1 MICPTIAGMTQLDL
15 LFPFALPP
23 QELARDL
30 LRELKAPSLALLL
43 ARAQPAATS
52 SNDEFSR
59 ALPHEHWL
67 AQHLGLPAAPD
78 NSSPPL
84 AADMLHAV
92 GIDAPDGFWFLL
104 QPANFHIARDHLVLT
119 DLRQLALPEQ
129 EAHTLFDS
137 AAPLFAEAGKAL
149 HYVDAAT
156 WLLRADDWQALQTST
171 PDAACGHNIDIWM
184 PHGAQARDWR
194 RLQNEV
200 QMHWHAHPVNEAR
213 EMRGSK
219 PVNTIWLWGG
229 AAVNTQND
237 NVGFDTAYTSGDPHA
252 PFAAAAGAVHTDSA
266 EAVIAS
272 REQHALLLLDDLLA
286 PALSGDWAEWLVR
299 FQAADERWFA
309 PLLEAVRTGRL
320 TRLSMTFSHG
330 TATASYRVSK
340 SALRKFW
347 RAPSLSRLSA

>member
-1 MICPTIAGMTQLDL
+1 MTQLDL

-43 ARAQPAATS
+43 ARANAEAAGA
-52 SNDEFSR
+52 NDDFSR

-67 AQHLGLPAAPD
+67 AQRLGLHASQD

-84 AADMLHAV
+84 AGAILRNA
-92 GIDAPDGFWFLL
+92 GIAAPDGFWFLL

-119 DLRQLALPEQ
+119 DLRQLALTEQ
-129 EAHTLFDS
+129 ESRTLFDS
-137 AAPLFAEAGKAL
+137 AAPLFAEAGRML

-200 QMHWHAHPVNEAR
+200 QMHWHAHPINEAR
-213 EMRGSK
+213 EMRGLK
-219 PVNTIWLWGG
+219 PANTLWLWGG
-229 AAVNTQND
+229 AVVNTQ
-237 NVGFDTAYTSGDPHA
+237 GGSQTTFDIAYTSGDPHA
-252 PFAAAAGAVHTDSA
+252 PFAAAAGAIHTDSA
-266 EAVIAS
+266 EAVTAS
-272 REQHALLLLDDLLA
+272 QREHALLLLDDLLA
-286 PALSGDWAEWLVR
+286 PALAGDWAEWLAR
-299 FQAADERWFA
+299 FQAADEQWFS
-309 PLLEAVRTGRL
+309 PLLEAVRAGRIAQ
-320 TRLSMTFSHG
+320 LSMSLSHG
-330 TATASYRVSK
+330 TATANYRVNK

-347 RAPSLSRLSA
+347 RTPSLSRLSA

>member
-1 MICPTIAGMTQLDL
+1 MTQLDL

-43 ARAQPAATS
+43 ARAQSVAAT

-59 ALPHEHWL
+59 ALPHERWL
-67 AQHLGLPAAPD
+67 AQRLGLSAAQD

-84 AADMLHAV
+84 AAGMLRAA

-119 DLRQLALPEQ
+119 DLRQLALSEQ
-129 EAHTLFDS
+129 EARTLFDS
-137 AAPLFAEAGKAL
+137 AAPLLAEAGKTL
-149 HYVDAAT
+149 HYVNAAA

-184 PHGAQARDWR
+184 PHGAQARNWR

-200 QMHWHAHPVNEAR
+200 QMHWHAHPLNEAR
-213 EMRGSK
+213 EMRGLK

-229 AAVNTQND
+229 AAANTHDDQAKFD
-237 NVGFDTAYTSGDPHA
+237 NTYTSGDPHA
-252 PFAAAAGAVHTDSA
+252 PFAATTGAMHADSL
-266 EAVIAS
+266 EAITAS
-272 REQHALLLLDDLLA
+272 QGAHALLLLDDLLA
-286 PALSGDWAEWLVR
+286 PALAGDWAEWLVH
-299 FQAADERWFA
+299 FQAADERWFS
-309 PLLEAVRTGRL
+309 PLLEAIRAGRVGH
-320 TRLSMTFSHG
+320 LSMTFSHG
-330 TATASYRVSK
+330 TATTSYRIGK

>member
-1 MICPTIAGMTQLDL
+1 MTQLEL
-15 LFPFALPP
+15 LFPFSLPP

-43 ARAQPAATS
+43 ARAQPVATA
-52 SNDEFSR
+52 SNDEFAR
-59 ALPHEHWL
+59 ALPHEYWL
-67 AQHLGLPAAPD
+67 AQRLGLPAAQD

-84 AADMLHAV
+84 AAGMLRAA
-92 GIDAPDGFWFLL
+92 GIAAPDGFWFLL

-119 DLRQLALPEQ
+119 DLRQLALSEQ
-129 EAHTLFDS
+129 EARTLYDS
-137 AAPLFAEAGKAL
+137 AAPLFAEAGKVL

-156 WLLRADDWQALQTST
+156 WLLRADDWHALQTST

-200 QMHWHAHPVNEAR
+200 QMHWHAHPINEAR
-213 EMRGSK
+213 EMRGLK

-229 AAVNTQND
+229 AAANAQNG
-237 NVGFDTAYTSGDPHA
+237 NETFDMACTSGDPHA
-252 PFAAAAGAVHTDSA
+252 PLAAAIAAKHADST
-266 EAVIAS
+266 EAVAG
-272 REQHALLLLDDLLA
+272 QQTLLLLDDLLA
-286 PALSGDWAEWLVR
+286 PALAGDWAEWLVR

-309 PLLEAVRTGRL
+309 PLLEEIRRGRIAQ
-320 TRLSMTFSHG
+320 LSMVFSHG
-330 TATASYRVSK
+330 TATATYRIGK

-347 RAPSLSRLSA
+347 RTPSLSRLSA